1 MKIANSKVTAERLV
15 RDALEKAKHFEEYH
29 AFTFLDEEGE
39 IPVPSLDGRSTHNI
53 KKSYILDIIQPR
65 VEELFEQIQHC
76 VVTSGYKNA
85 PVVGVLTGGGSQMPG
100 MTDQA
105 VNILG
110 LKEVRRGVVQRD
122 LITAADEFFDPVY
135 STAMALVVYALDGS
149 RYEEYTHECYDK
161 GRSVFG
167 KIGRLFKG
175 LDLFGG

>member
-1 MKIANSKVTAERLV
+1 M
-15 RDALEKAKHFEEYH
+15 
-29 AFTFLDEEGE
+29 
-39 IPVPSLDGRSTHNI
+39 
-53 KKSYILDIIQPR
+53 
-65 VEELFEQIQHC
+65 EELFEQIQHC
-76 VVTSGYKNA
+76 VATSGYKNI

-122 LITAADEFFDPVY
+122 LITSEDEFFDPLY
-135 STAMALVVYALDGS
+135 STAMSLVVYAAEHNGYEQYS
-149 RYEEYTHECYDK
+149 RENFDT
-161 GRSVFG
+161 GRSMFG